1 MGAPS
6 IRVVAAGEVPGLLV
20 SLVKLLQDSV
30 EGGASVGFLP
40 PLKVAVARAYW
51 QEVRDA
57 INEGHRVL
65 LVAEIKKR
73 LVGSVQLDLAS
84 KQNAAHRA
92 EVIKL
97 LVLTEARRKGIG
109 RALMQAAEQ
118 AALARGRTLLVLDTR
133 RGDAAEKL
141 YRRLGWTVTGIVP
154 RYARSDS
161 IVLSDT
167 VFFHRELQPASS
179 VTLRELED
187 HDVPQVHRWLS
198 DINIIRYMTFSL
210 HTLEETA
217 TLIRDVRLNRP
228 FSTRQNLMR
237 AIVSTGSGEL
247 VGMGGLLIDENREQA
262 EAWYLVDPAHIG
274 RGYATEAARLLLA
287 LGFDEFGMH
296 RIRAGVLPEN
306 LASMRVLEKA
316 GFRNEGL
323 QKKAIRVH
331 GEWREEHIYAVLR
344 DEWNGKPE

>member
-1 MGAPS
+1 MSTPS

-20 SLVKLLQDSV
+20 PLVKLLQDSV

-40 PLKVAVARAYW
+40 PLKVAAARAYW

-57 INEGHRVL
+57 INEGLRVL

-84 KQNAAHRA
+84 KQNASHRA

-97 LVLTEARRKGIG
+97 LVLAEVRRQGIG

-141 YRRLGWTVTGIVP
+141 YRSLGWTVAGIVP

-161 IVLSDT
+161 VVLSDT
-167 VFFHRELQPASS
+167 VFFYRELQPSS
-179 VTLRELED
+179 PVSLRELSD
-187 HDVPQVHRWLS
+187 DDVPVLHRWLS
-198 DINIIRYMTFSL
+198 KMSIIRYMTFTL

-217 TLIRDVRLNRP
+217 NLVRDVRLNRP

-237 AIVSTGSGEL
+237 GIAATSTGEL
-247 VGMGGLLIDENREQA
+247 VGLCGLLIDENREQA
-262 EAWYLVDPAHIG
+262 ELWYLVDPAHTG

-306 LASMRVLEKA
+306 AASMRVLEKA

-331 GEWREEHIYAVLR
+331 GEWRDEYVYAVLR
-344 DEWNGKPE
+344 EEWKC

>member
-1 MGAPS
+1 MAELS
-6 IRVVAAGEVPGLLV
+6 IRVVAPSEVPELTV

-30 EGGASVGFLP
+30 NGGASVGFLP
-40 PLKVAVARAYW
+40 PLKVAEARKYW

-57 INEGHRVL
+57 INAGHRVL

-73 LVGSVQLDLAS
+73 VVGSVQLDLAT
-84 KQNAAHRA
+84 KPNALHRA

-97 LVLTEARRKGIG
+97 LVLTEARRRGIG

-118 AALARGRTLLVLDTR
+118 AALARHRTLLVLDTR
-133 RGDAAEKL
+133 RGDPAEKL
-141 YRRLGWTVTGIVP
+141 YRRLGWAVTGIVP

-167 VFFHRELQPASS
+167 VFFYRELQPPNP
-179 VTLRELED
+179 VQLRELD
-187 HDVPQVHRWLS
+187 DDDVPVLHRWLS
-198 DINIIRYMTFSL
+198 DISIIRYMTFAL

-217 TLIRDVRLNRP
+217 SLVRDIRLNRP

-237 AIVSTGSGEL
+237 GIASTATGEL
-247 VGMGGLLIDENREQA
+247 VGLGGLLIDENREQA
-262 EAWYLVDPAHIG
+262 ELWYLIDPGHAG
-274 RGYATEAARLLLA
+274 RGYATEAARQLLT
-287 LGFDEFGMH
+287 LGFGEFNMQ

-306 LASMRVLEKA
+306 PASMRVLEKA
-316 GFRNEGL
+316 GLRNEGL

-331 GEWREEHIYAVLR
+331 GEWRDEYVYAVLR
-344 DEWNGKPE
+344 DEWKVLG

>member
-1 MGAPS
+1 MSALS
-6 IRVVAAGEVPGLLV
+6 IRVVAPGELPGLIAQ
-20 SLVKLLQDSV
+20 LVKLLQDAV

-40 PLKVAVARAYW
+40 PLKIAEARKYW

-73 LVGSVQLDLAS
+73 MVGSVQLDLAS
-84 KQNAAHRA
+84 KQNASHRA

-133 RGDAAEKL
+133 RGDAAEQL

-167 VFFHRELQPASS
+167 VFFYRELQPPSPVS
-179 VTLRELED
+179 LRELSDE
-187 HDVPQVHRWLS
+187 DVPILHRWLS
-198 DINIIRYMTFSL
+198 DMSIIRYMTFSL
-210 HTLEETA
+210 HTIEETRD
-217 TLIRDVRLNRP
+217 LVRDVRLNRP

-237 AIVSTGSGEL
+237 GLTSTATGAL
-247 VGMGGLLIDENREQA
+247 VGLCGLLIDENREQA
-262 EAWYLVDPAHIG
+262 EAWYLVDPAHAG
-274 RGYATEAARLLLA
+274 QGYATEAARQLLE
-287 LGFDEFGMH
+287 LGFGEFKMQ

-331 GEWREEHIYAVLR
+331 GEWRDEYIYAVLR
-344 DEWNGKPE
+344 EEWKC